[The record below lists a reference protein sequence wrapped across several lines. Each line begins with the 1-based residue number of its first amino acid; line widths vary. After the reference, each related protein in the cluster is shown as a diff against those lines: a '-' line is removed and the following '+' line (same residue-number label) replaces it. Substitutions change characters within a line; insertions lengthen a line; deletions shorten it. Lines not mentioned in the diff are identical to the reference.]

1 LFADSSFWLTNE
13 IGCKETHAEGVFSK
27 SDPSPRWK
35 GFGQLNTANNGLR
48 DTLQK
53 HPRIFAGVA
62 IGVILAAVVSCA
74 WCLARPGMGSHK
86 AWYTDDG
93 GKTWFADDSRKLP
106 PFDHDGKQAVAC
118 CVYTCDGGKTNFV
131 SYLMRLSPEGQKEVQ
146 DLIKKQQA
154 GDTNIRL
161 PELPMEVELP
171 NAGDNRWVSI
181 SSPAGREMITP
192 HSPTGDLSNLQLVD
206 PND

>member
-1 LFADSSFWLTNE
+1 MSA
-13 IGCKETHAEGVFSK
+13 
-27 SDPSPRWK
+27 
-35 GFGQLNTANNGLR
+35 ANNGLR
-48 DTLQK
+48 DALQK
-53 HPRIFAGVA
+53 HPRIFAGAA
-62 IGVILAAVVSCA
+62 ISVILAAVVSCA
-74 WCLARPGMGSHK
+74 WCLARPGMGGHK
-86 AWYTDDG
+86 AWYTDDN

-118 CVYTCDGGKTNFV
+118 FVYTCDGGKTEYV
-131 SYLMRLSPEGQKEVQ
+131 SYLLRVSPAGQKEIQ

-171 NAGDNRWVSI
+171 GAGDNGWVSA
-181 SSPAGREMITP
+181 SSAAAHAMIVP

-206 PND
+206 PNE